1 MSEGFYRAFE
11 DQFRGSRTLI
21 LARLQ
26 IYQLILDSLKKAFG
40 PAPRVLDLGCGRGEW
55 LELLCQTGFAAKG
68 VDTDLGM
75 LAACRERQLPVERV
89 DLMSALKTTADN
101 SLELVSAFHV
111 AEHLPFELLQEVI
124 KEALRVLQP
133 GGILILETPSPE
145 NLAVGS
151 HWFYKDPIHKRPIPP
166 NLLCFLAEHS
176 GFTRAH
182 IWHLQKK
189 PDLSTKDRVLILE
202 VLQGV
207 SPDYAV
213 IAQKEGPAEITEWF
227 DRDFTRDVGISMEQL
242 AVRYDSQLHKRLDQI
257 QSLQLELVR
266 VYQSRS
272 WRTTKPVRQLSNW
285 VTKISSKLRLQIF
298 KIVSQFRFLAHWMLA
313 VLVGLL
319 KRYPQKFRRLESVL
333 QNHFPQFYSRAISC
347 YLRRQQQMV
356 IVPQLGAKGQK
367 ISRQLDQDP
376 STVRDA

>member
-1 MSEGFYRAFE
+1 MSKGFYRVFE
-11 DQFRGSRTLI
+11 DQFRGSRALI

-26 IYQLILDSLKKAFG
+26 IYQSILYSLQKAFG
-40 PAPRVLDLGCGRGEW
+40 ITPRALDLGCGRGEW

-68 VDTDLGM
+68 VDTDLRM
-75 LAACRERQLPVERV
+75 LAACREQQLPVEHV

-101 SLELVSAFHV
+101 SLELVSALHV

-124 KEALRVLQP
+124 KEALRVLKP
-133 GGILILETPSPE
+133 GGILILETPNPE
-145 NLAVGS
+145 NLAVGL
-151 HWFYKDPIHKRPIPP
+151 HWFYLDSTHERPIPP

-176 GFTRAH
+176 GFARAH
-182 IWHLQKK
+182 IWHLQQK
-189 PDLSTKDRVLILE
+189 PDLPTKDRLLILE
-202 VLQGV
+202 VFQGV

-213 IAQKEGPAEITEWF
+213 IAQKAGPAEITEWF

-242 AVRYDSQLHKRLDQI
+242 AVRYDSQIHKRLDQI
-257 QSLQLELVR
+257 QSLQLELVG

-272 WRTTKPVRQLSNW
+272 WRIIKSVRQLNSW
-285 VTKISSKLRLQIF
+285 VNQMRSKLRLQIF
-298 KIVSQFRFLAHWMLA
+298 KIASQFRFLAHWMLA

-319 KRYPQKFRRLESVL
+319 KRYPQKLRRLESVL
-333 QNHFPQFYSRAISC
+333 QNHFPQFYSRAINC
-347 YLRRQQQMV
+347 YLRRLQQMV

-376 STVRDA
+376 STVRDE